1 MPIPNQV
8 QGKPLDRL
16 LMQDLALFLDL
27 SSDAI
32 FVRDLEGTI
41 RFWSHGAETLY
52 QWSAAEAV
60 GRRSQEL
67 LHTRFPRPQ
76 GEIEAEAVSRGRWV
90 GELEHRRRDGGR
102 VIVMSRWAQATGT
115 HAPQSIVE
123 FNTDITEHKRAEQ
136 ALRDSE
142 LRYRALLESAPDAIV
157 TADSEGRIVMT
168 NRQVEACFGYTSN
181 ELIGKPLE
189 QLVPVRLAEVHRQRR
204 REYARHPSTRPMG
217 QALDLV
223 AMRKDGSEFPVEIS
237 LSPLRLGNTML
248 VTAVIR
254 DISHRKQAEQELR
267 RLHTLELAQTEH
279 LATLGEIAAGLAH
292 EIKNPL
298 AAMAAAL
305 EVIAPAM
312 AGEAQQAIMGE
323 VRAQVVRIKSTLEDL
338 LQYARPR
345 PLQLEAGRL
354 NATVEHAVQLAA
366 GRAQA
371 RRVTLRFGGGALPPV
386 THDADQVH
394 RMVLNLVLNALDAVG
409 EGGAVEVSTGVR
421 DHGRAEALI
430 QVHDNGAG
438 IPAAELTH
446 IFRPFYTTKG
456 AQGSGLGLSL
466 CRRIAELHGGRI
478 EVRSAPG
485 QGSTF
490 IASLPL
496 GEQA

>member
-1 MPIPNQV
+1 
-8 QGKPLDRL
+8 
-16 LMQDLALFLDL
+16 MQDLALFLDL

-32 FVRDLEGTI
+32 FVRDREGTI
-41 RFWSHGAETLY
+41 QFWSRGAERLY
-52 QWSAAEAV
+52 QWSAGEAL
-60 GRRSQEL
+60 GRMSQEL
-67 LHTRFPRPQ
+67 LHTRFPRPRA
-76 GEIEAEAVSRGRWV
+76 EIEAETASQGRWE

-102 VIVMSRWAQATGT
+102 VVVRSRWAQAAGT
-115 HAPQSIVE
+115 HAPQHIVE
-123 FNTDITEHKRAEQ
+123 FNTDITEQKRAEQ
-136 ALRDSE
+136 ALRESE

-157 TADSEGRIVMT
+157 TVDGEGRIVMT
-168 NRQVEACFGYTSN
+168 NRQVEACFGYGSQ
-181 ELIGKPLE
+181 ELIGEPLE
-189 QLVPVRLAEVHRQRR
+189 RLVPGRLAEAHRR
-204 REYARHPSTRPMG
+204 RRQEYARSPRTRPMG

-223 AMRKDGSEFPVEIS
+223 ATRKDGSEFPVEIS
-237 LSPLRLGNTML
+237 LSPLRLGNTVL

-312 AGEAQQAIMGE
+312 AGEQQQAIMGE
-323 VRAQVVRIKSTLEDL
+323 VRAQVVRIKSTMEDL

-345 PLQLEAGRL
+345 PLQLEAGGL

-371 RRVTLRFGGGALPPV
+371 RGVKLQFGGGALPPV

-409 EGGAVEVSTGVR
+409 EGGVVEVSTGVR
-421 DHGRAEALI
+421 DHGRREALI
-430 QVHDNGAG
+430 QVRDNGAG
-438 IPAAELTH
+438 IPAGELTH

-466 CRRIAELHGGRI
+466 CRRIAELHGGHI
-478 EVRSAPG
+478 EVRSTPG
-485 QGSTF
+485 KGSTF
-490 IASLPL
+490 IACLPL
-496 GEQA
+496 GEPA